1 MKQMFWML
9 TVIMMLFVTLPV
21 SAVGQGINL
30 SGTWILD
37 REESVINSASGLMVR
52 EDFAARAPQA
62 AKIPGMES
70 RIDDV
75 PGNRPGP
82 GAMPK
87 KRPEGNFPGRSNWED
102 LELTLIITQ
111 SREELKIT
119 HRYTYEFEDK
129 HITQTFSLD
138 GSQDRNVMRS
148 GRGKYLSETTVEKDK
163 IVNQGKHE
171 ISEPT
176 GNSAMPM
183 REEYSLS
190 DDGEALILRANR
202 SMPDRELSSTMVFRR
217 VTESSGQ

>member
-1 MKQMFWML
+1 MKKILWII
-9 TVIMMLFVTLPV
+9 TAIMVFIALPASV
-21 SAVGQGINL
+21 VGQEINL

-37 REESVINSASGLMVR
+37 REESVINSASGLMGR
-52 EDFAARAPQA
+52 EDFSARAPQD
-62 AKIPGMES
+62 AKVPGMKS
-70 RIDDV
+70 RIDDI

-111 SREELKIT
+111 SQEELKIT

-138 GSQDRNVMRS
+138 GSQDHNVMRS

-163 IVNQGKHE
+163 IVNQGRHE

-176 GNSAMPM
+176 GNSAMPV

-190 DDGEALILRANR
+190 DDGETLVLRANR
-202 SMPDRELSSTMVFRR
+202 TMPEREISATMVFRR
-217 VTESSGQ
+217 VPEASE